1 MPSKATIT
9 WLFNDICYLFIV
21 CFDWKICIFQQK
33 VARVCYILINAKVPQ
48 GYIPGPTI
56 FLLYISDLLDDI
68 ICNIAIYAD
77 ITLYSKCDQA
87 SDLWQQLE
95 LASQLESDLWDTVEW
110 ARKWL
115 VDFNARKAQVSFD
128 WSITQVL
135 LMWKWMNLLLRK
147 NYRSRCWGWLSL
159 LNRIGAFILSLLQQ

>member
-1 MPSKATIT
+1 MPSKTIIT
-9 WLFNDICYLFIV
+9 WWFNDIWCYLFIV
-21 CFDWKICIFQQK
+21 CFDWKICIFQQT
-33 VARVCYILINAKVPQ
+33 VARVCYILINARVPQ
-48 GYIPGPTI
+48 GYILGPKI
-56 FLLYISDLLDDI
+56 FLLYINDLLHDI

-77 ITLYSKCDQA
+77 IKCDLA
-87 SDLWQQLE
+87 SDLWQQVE

-110 ARKWL
+110 GRKWL

-147 NYRSRCWGWLSL
+147 NYHSRCWGWLSL
-159 LNRIGAFILSLLQQ
+159 LNWTGAFIISLLQESS